1 MLQLCVGAAGLWEHR
16 RRVLLSENGMDG
28 QATFLPSTIGD
39 SLARRAAS
47 DPHSPAL
54 VCSGLDPLSF
64 EDLERQVRRLGEQLR
79 QAGLDA
85 GSRIAIALPRGPEA
99 ALLSVAVCCLGTV
112 LPINPTLAP
121 NELAEELRQVR
132 PDALIL
138 PGWDALP
145 AWAEVPGL
153 AFGLFQVS
161 RAASSLLE
169 VGLTQRTPVPLRAT
183 GGGKATARSVC
194 AIFRTSGTTGAA
206 KRVPVTHE
214 NLIEMARKMERW
226 LQLGPRDRSACVMPI
241 YYNAGFKA
249 TLVVPLLI
257 GCSVALPGSAGPQD
271 FPRWVTDLKPTWLT
285 AAPTFLQAVLDALQE
300 LPDGEPR
307 HGLRFI
313 LSTASYLPEALRTA
327 LQARA
332 GVPVLEFYGL
342 CESGMMTGPR
352 LPPDVAKPGT
362 VGRVPASELEIR
374 DEDGKRL
381 APGRIGH
388 IWLTGPSLMPGY
400 LQAIDAVPS
409 GLVDGWLNTGDL
421 GKVDTDGD
429 LTVVGRTKEII
440 NRGGE
445 KVSPYDIEKELLRH
459 SAVREAAAFGVP
471 HPRLG
476 ESVAAAVVLHDGVSA
491 TSSDLLAF
499 LYDRLAP
506 FQMPRQIRIL
516 GALPRGNTGKI
527 SRPKLAE
534 AFSIQESAGPA
545 PDEPLQVQIAEIW
558 QRLLK
563 RDDIGID
570 EDFLDAGGD
579 SLQATQMLLELEAQ
593 THQTIDPSQVKAEL
607 TIRNLAEALVAPVAA
622 SGRLLTKAR
631 DGVGRPLFI
640 WHGDYDGWGYYAVRL
655 AERLEHRG
663 PVYLLHPNYDRAR
676 DQETIESMAARYVP
690 ELLAVQP
697 DGAFKLVGYCHGG
710 LAAWEVAHQLEVAGR
725 QAESLLIIDTF
736 SINARP
742 TVRGIV
748 RAVGL
753 AGGLPGAL
761 GKKMRSSGM
770 PAVWGGTR
778 RLMQKDRTILWRAAR
793 RLYRGAPGQAS
804 SLRSAYYLAM
814 SNYLPPPLRA
824 PVTAVLSDEFAPRRE
839 YAADAW
845 RGLAPRVA
853 LERVPGK
860 HNTCIT
866 IHVDALA
873 DVLNRHLASSGAA

>member
-1 MLQLCVGAAGLWEHR
+1 
-16 RRVLLSENGMDG
+16 MDG
-28 QATFLPSTIGD
+28 QAIILPSTIGD
-39 SLARRAAS
+39 ALARRAAS

-54 VCSGLDPLSF
+54 VCSGLAPLSF
-64 EDLERQVRRLGEQLR
+64 GELELQVRRLGEQLR
-79 QAGLDA
+79 QSGLDA

-99 ALLSVAVCCLGTV
+99 ALLSVAACCLGTV
-112 LPINPTLAP
+112 LPINPTLAT
-121 NELAEELRQVR
+121 NELVEELRQIR
-132 PDALIL
+132 PDALIV

-145 AWAEVPGL
+145 GWAEVPGL
-153 AFGLFQVS
+153 SFGLFQVS
-161 RAASSLLE
+161 RAASSLAE
-169 VGLTQRTPVPLRAT
+169 VGLTQRSPVPRRAAVGQT
-183 GGGKATARSVC
+183 ATAGSVC

-226 LQLGPRDRSACVMPI
+226 LHLGPGDRSACVMPI

-257 GCSVALPGSAGPQD
+257 GCSVALPNSAGPQD
-271 FPRWVTDLKPTWLT
+271 FPNWVMDLKPTWLT
-285 AAPTFLQAVLDALQE
+285 AAPAFLQSVLDTLQG
-300 LPDGEPR
+300 LPEGEPR

-313 LSTASYLPEALRTA
+313 LSTASYLPDALRTA

-352 LPPDVAKPGT
+352 LPPDAAKPGT
-362 VGRVPASELEIR
+362 VGRIPPGELEIR

-381 APGRIGH
+381 GPGRVGH
-388 IWLTGPSLMPGY
+388 IWLSGPSLMPGY
-400 LQAIDAVPS
+400 LQAIDGAPS

-421 GKVDTDGD
+421 GKVDPDGD
-429 LTVVGRTKEII
+429 LAVVGRTKEII

-445 KVSPYDIEKELLRH
+445 KVSPYDVEKELLRH
-459 SAVREAAAFGVP
+459 PAVREAAAFGVP

-476 ESVAAAVVLHDGVSA
+476 ENVAAAVVLHDGTSA
-491 TSSDLLAF
+491 TPSELLAF
-499 LYDRLAP
+499 LHDRLAP
-506 FQMPRQIRIL
+506 FQMPRQVRIL
-516 GALPRGNTGKI
+516 DALPRGNTGKI
-527 SRPKLAE
+527 SRPKLTE
-534 AFSIQESAGPA
+534 AFAVQESSGPA

-563 RDDIGID
+563 RNDIGID

-593 THQTIDPSQVKAEL
+593 THQAIEPSQIKAEL
-607 TIRNLAEALVAPVAA
+607 TIRNLVEALVAPVAS

-655 AERLEHRG
+655 AERLNHRG
-663 PVYLLHPNYDRAR
+663 PVYLLHPNYDMAR
-676 DQETIESMAARYVP
+676 DSESMQTMAARYVP

-697 DGAFKLVGYCHGG
+697 EGAFQLVGYCHGG
-710 LAAWEVAHQLEVAGR
+710 LTAWEVAHQLEVAGR
-725 QAESLLIIDTF
+725 TVESLLIIDTF

-748 RAVGL
+748 RAVGI

-761 GKKMRSSGM
+761 GRKARSRGM

-778 RLMQKDRTILWRAAR
+778 RLMQKDRTVLWRAAR
-793 RLYRGAPGQAS
+793 RLYRGVPGEAKSQ
-804 SLRSAYYLAM
+804 RGAYYLAM
-814 SNYLPPPLRA
+814 SNYLPPPLHA

-839 YAADAW
+839 YAVEAW
-845 RGLAPRVA
+845 RGLAPRVISD
-853 LERVPGK
+853 RVPGN

-873 DVLNRHLASSGAA
+873 EVLNRHLDPARSA